1 MKYLKRFNESLE
13 SSKEIVEDLKEILL
27 GLQDLKYL
35 NKSSEEYL
43 SDVDVFTYRHNEL
56 LSIDARIW
64 KNGNFFTNE
73 NLEEIKPIIKQMV
86 SYINSTEEFDHIT
99 LLVNYWDGDSNEDTS
114 YFEYSDKNYDS
125 LVDYETIV
133 SIKLKFVK

>member
-13 SSKEIVEDLKEILL
+13 NYNEIVEDLKEILL

-43 SDVDVFTYRHNEL
+43 SNVDVFTYRHNEL

-64 KNGNFFTNE
+64 KNGNFFTDE

-86 SYINSTEEFDHIT
+86 SYINSTEEFDHIV
-99 LLVNYWDGDSNEDTS
+99 LLVHYWDEEGSNDVS
-114 YFEYSDKNYDS
+114 NMGYSDENYDS

-133 SIKLKFVK
+133 EIKLKFVK

>member
-13 SSKEIVEDLKEILL
+13 EYREMIYDLKDILS
-27 GLQDLKYL
+27 GLQSGIID
-35 NKSSEEYL
+35 NDEYL

-64 KNGNFFTNE
+64 KNGNFFTDE
-73 NLEEIKPIIKQMV
+73 NLEEIKPVIKQMV

-99 LLVNYWDGDSNEDTS
+99 LLVNYWDEEGSEDTS
-114 YFEYSDKNYDS
+114 WFEYSESGYDS
-125 LVDYETIV
+125 LVDYDTIV